1 MKGLRAARRV
11 RAVAAEMTD
20 GNARAAMSCVP
31 EAGAAIEGTMHAVT
45 TARSDERRISTGEK
59 TLVSEVRCWA
69 VSPHFIPG
77 PEGGAAEAHRA
88 AILASG

>member
-1 MKGLRAARRV
+1 
-11 RAVAAEMTD
+11 MTD